1 MQLHP
6 WLNDPQ
12 AVLISRTRPGEP
24 VQWEDFRLAGQRILE
39 AMQVTLDGEKVV
51 IKPNGTVA
59 ESFANPD
66 TGITTH
72 PSFIHG
78 MIDYLHAHGATRRR
92 VFILEDPRNHDD
104 NAPRHWRGTGFPEVA
119 AQTGA
124 QLRCPTT
131 YTSVRKTVPQPH
143 ALATLNVSRLA
154 VAPDTVLI
162 NAPKLKTHNLG
173 ITTLCLKNLMGAVSV
188 FERHFC
194 AQAWR
199 DVPEA
204 VRGESRPGETALT
217 QEMHECWQL
226 GLAHRLADLAQVIQ
240 PQLNIIEGVVGRDGT
255 GFQNGKNYTL
265 GLAVAGINMVAV
277 DSVASYLMGYDPQ
290 KLIYLKVAAEA
301 GLGVNDIRQLSVY
314 VVQED
319 GSIAPCPDVDTLRT
333 QPPLRVINKVVDGQE
348 KSMFADFIK

>member
-6 WLNDPQ
+6 WLNDPK
-12 AVLISRTRPGEP
+12 AVLISHKPLAEP
-24 VQWEDFRLAGQRILE
+24 VQWDDFRRAARRILD
-39 AMQVTLDGEKVV
+39 AMQIRLDGEKVV

-72 PSFIHG
+72 PSFVQG
-78 MIDYLHAHGATRRR
+78 MIEYLHEHGAARRR
-92 VFILEDPRNHDD
+92 VYILEDPRNHDD

-131 YTSVRKTVPQPH
+131 YTSVRKTVPHPH
-143 ALATLNVSRLA
+143 TLATLNVSRLA
-154 VAPDTVLI
+154 VAPNTVLI
-162 NAPKLKTHNLG
+162 NVPKLKTHNLG
-173 ITTLCLKNLMGAVSV
+173 ITTLCMKNLMGAICV

-199 DVPEA
+199 EVPEA
-204 VRGESRPGETALT
+204 VRGESRPGETALS
-217 QEMHECWQL
+217 QEMHEFWQM
-226 GLAHRLADLAQVIQ
+226 GLARRLADLAQVIQ
-240 PQLNIIEGVVGRDGT
+240 PQLNVIEGVVGRDGT
-255 GFQNGKNYTL
+255 GFQNGKNHTL

-277 DSVASYLMGYDPQ
+277 DSVTSYLMGYDPQ
-290 KLIYLKVAAEA
+290 TLIYLKVAAAA
-301 GLGVNDIRQLSVY
+301 GLGINDIHQLSVY

-319 GSIAPCPDVDTLRT
+319 GTIAPCADLDALRT
-333 QPPLRVINKVVDGQE
+333 QPPLRVISKVVDGQE